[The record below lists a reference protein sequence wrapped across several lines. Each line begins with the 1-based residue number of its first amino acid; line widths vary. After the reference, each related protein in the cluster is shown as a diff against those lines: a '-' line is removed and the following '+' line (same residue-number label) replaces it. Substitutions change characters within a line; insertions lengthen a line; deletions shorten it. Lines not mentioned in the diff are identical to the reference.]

1 MQNLIAIRVRFLG
14 PTNTKGSRVKLEVP
28 RFEVSKTISYYR
40 YNVKGEA
47 DNAIA
52 WLKEQGIEL
61 LGECED
67 KNGESILVA
76 SFNYADKILKAFEKV
91 AVK

>member
-1 MQNLIAIRVRFLG
+1 MENLIAIRVRFLG

-28 RFEVSKTISYYR
+28 RFEVSKTISYR
-40 YNVKGEA
+40 YNVKGAA

-67 KNGESILVA
+67 KDHESILVA
-76 SFNYADKILKAFEKV
+76 SFDYADKVLKAFGKGKV
-91 AVK
+91 K